1 MIKVKRINPDDDVIL
16 EITAPPEVW
25 RNIVCAI
32 SPASQASQDLAK
44 FYDALHTEIYKLKR

>member
-1 MIKVKRINPDDDVIL
+1 MIKVKRINPDDDVIF

-25 RNIVCAI
+25 RNIVYAI

-44 FYDALHTEIYKLKR
+44 FYDALHAEIYKLKR